1 MNGKK
6 IVVSK
11 RFRKNTHKVYN
22 YLLREYSSKIAFG
35 FLNKLEQR
43 VELIIQY
50 PEIGKSSQKKV
61 NIRSITLQPHNRVYY
76 RINKNTIELL
86 CLFDMRRKKLPY

>member
-11 RFRKNTHKVYN
+11 RFRKNALKVYN
-22 YLLREYSSKIAFG
+22 HLLKQYSGKVAFN
-35 FLNKLEQR
+35 FLDNLQQR

-50 PEIGKSSQKKV
+50 PEIGKPSHKESKYKKCYT
-61 NIRSITLQPHNRVYY
+61 STL
-76 RINKNTIELL
+76 
-86 CLFDMRRKKLPY
+86 